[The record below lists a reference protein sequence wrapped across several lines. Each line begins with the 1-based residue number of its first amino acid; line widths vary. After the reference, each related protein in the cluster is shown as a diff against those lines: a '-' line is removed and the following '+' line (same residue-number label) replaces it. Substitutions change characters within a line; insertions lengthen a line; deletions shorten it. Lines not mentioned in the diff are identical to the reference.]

1 MCSLLDKVPAFSKQ
15 GNTNPVK
22 MYGNEANK
30 DVLQRKC
37 GFSRI
42 DENLAPLKICSPH
55 CNELWTKRIGVSS
68 VTK

>member
-1 MCSLLDKVPAFSKQ
+1 MPAFSKR

-22 MYGNEANK
+22 MYENEASK
-30 DVLQRKC
+30 DVLPRKF
-37 GFSRI
+37 GFSKI
-42 DENLAPLKICSPH
+42 DENLAPLEICSPH